1 MTFEMEKKNPKPNL
15 TEKEALILNN
25 CYYQK
30 TYKCFHTMLDLE
42 LLNKNDKTTKMI
54 FSTRGKLLVSLHQI
68 WLAIN
73 SDCGK

>member
-1 MTFEMEKKNPKPNL
+1 LKRKKNPNPNS

-42 LLNKNDKTTKMI
+42 LLNKNNKTTKMI
-54 FSTRGKLLVSLHQI
+54 CSYNQGEIISKPASD
-68 WLAIN
+68 LASN
-73 SDCGK
+73 